1 MLFRFSFVDY
11 VNKRK
16 KNEIVIKTIRNL
28 DNTFYLFKFLICQVC
43 AGNCHFQ
50 NIALPCPGMQW
61 IYGSCNLKTIEKIEV
76 LENGLQIRNLVS

>member
-28 DNTFYLFKFLICQVC
+28 GNAFYLFQFLICQVC
-43 AGNCHFQ
+43 AGNCHFR
-50 NIALPCPGMQW
+50 NIALPCAEMQW
-61 IYGSCNLKTIEKIEV
+61 IYEGCNLETEEKIEV